1 MKKSTVVKA
10 IILTSMVIILIM
22 AIASTE
28 LYRFAHRPGVQKT
41 TVFLVNPGDSL
52 QTVSR
57 QLEKLGLV
65 SSPRKFSLIVRIR
78 GLGNRIQAGEYEF
91 QTGETPLG
99 IIEQLINGRV
109 KTYQITIPEG
119 FTMKEIGNLLADGHC
134 SRDGFNRLV
143 VDREF
148 IQKWGIKASNCEGY
162 LFPSTYHYTRNTR
175 CRQLLS
181 LMLKTF
187 SDKYQ
192 KISDEVTNP
201 PSYSRH
207 ELVTLASIVQKEA
220 GNEEEMPIIAAVLFN
235 RLRKGMRLECDPT
248 VIYGLGKRFDG
259 NLRRKDLKD
268 SSPYNTY
275 RHRGLPPGPICNPGA
290 AALRAVNFPAQVDY
304 LYFVSRNDG
313 SHQFSSTLK
322 EHNQAVN
329 RFQKRRGKRGK

>member
-10 IILTSMVIILIM
+10 IILTSMAIILIM

-99 IIEQLINGRV
+99 IIKQLINGRV

-119 FTMKEIGNLLADGHC
+119 FTMREIGDLLADTC
-134 SRDGFNRLV
+134 EENEFNQLII
-143 VDREF
+143 DLKF
-148 IQKWGIKASNCEGY
+148 IQKWGIKAPNCEGY

-187 SDKYQ
+187 TGQYQ
-192 KISDEVTNP
+192 MISDEVTNP
-201 PSYSRH
+201 SSYSRH

-290 AALRAVNFPAQVDY
+290 AALRAVNFPAQVSY
-304 LYFVSRNDG
+304 LYFVSRNNG
-313 SHQFSSTLK
+313 SHYFSSTLK

-329 RFQKRRGKRGK
+329 RFQKMRGKRGK

>member
-1 MKKSTVVKA
+1 
-10 IILTSMVIILIM
+10 
-22 AIASTE
+22 
-28 LYRFAHRPGVQKT
+28 
-41 TVFLVNPGDSL
+41 
-52 QTVSR
+52 
-57 QLEKLGLV
+57 
-65 SSPRKFSLIVRIR
+65 RIR

-91 QTGETPLG
+91 KTGETPLG

-119 FTMKEIGNLLADGHC
+119 FTLKEIGDLLADTCGKNE
-134 SRDGFNRLV
+134 FNQL
-143 VDREF
+143 
-148 IQKWGIKASNCEGY
+148 IINLKSTQKWGTKVSNCEGY
-162 LFPSTYHYTRNTR
+162 LFPSTYRYTRNTR

-187 SDKYQ
+187 TEQYQ

-248 VIYGLGKRFDG
+248 VIYGLGKKFNG

-290 AALRAVNFPAQVDY
+290 SALRAVNFPVQVGY

>member
-10 IILTSMVIILIM
+10 IILTSMAIILIM

-119 FTMKEIGNLLADGHC
+119 FTMREIGDLLADTC
-134 SRDGFNRLV
+134 EENEFNQLI
-143 VDREF
+143 VDLKF
-148 IQKWGIKASNCEGY
+148 IQKWGIKAPNCEGY

-187 SDKYQ
+187 TGQYQ
-192 KISDEVTNP
+192 MISDEVTNP
-201 PSYSRH
+201 SSYSRH

-290 AALRAVNFPAQVDY
+290 AALRAVNFPAQVSY
-304 LYFVSRNDG
+304 LYFVSRNNG
-313 SHQFSSTLK
+313 SHYFSSTLK

-329 RFQKRRGKRGK
+329 RFQKMRGKRGK

>member
-1 MKKSTVVKA
+1 MKNSTAGKCILLAIMA
-10 IILTSMVIILIM
+10 IILAM
-22 AIASTE
+22 AIASIE
-28 LYRFAHRPGVQKT
+28 LYRFAHRPYVRKT
-41 TVFLVNPGDSL
+41 TIFLVNPGDSL

-57 QLEKLGLV
+57 HLEKLGLV

-91 QTGETPLG
+91 QTGKTPLG
-99 IIEQLINGRV
+99 IIEQLINGRI

-119 FTMKEIGNLLADGHC
+119 FTMREIGDLLADTC
-134 SRDGFNRLV
+134 EKNEFNQLII
-143 VDREF
+143 DLKF
-148 IQKWGIKASNCEGY
+148 IQKWKIKASNCEGY
-162 LFPSTYHYTRNTR
+162 LFPSTYRYNRNTS

-187 SDKYQ
+187 TDQYQ
-192 KISDEVTNP
+192 MISGGVTKP
-201 PSYSRH
+201 SSYSRH
-207 ELVTLASIVQKEA
+207 ELVTLASIVQKET
-220 GNEEEMPIIAAVLFN
+220 GNEEEMPLIATVLFN

-248 VIYGLGKRFDG
+248 VIYGLGEKFDG

-290 AALRAVNFPAQVDY
+290 SALWAVNFPAKVDY

-313 SHQFSSTLK
+313 SHHFSSTLR